1 MKISTWIRTTAMAAT
16 LTVASVAQAQEAGL
30 RLEVDLS
37 DNQLSVYRGDEVVE
51 TYAVST
57 GKEKYPTPTG
67 TFRVRK
73 IVWNP
78 SWVPPEEKW
87 AKDKSP
93 KPPGHPDNP
102 MKRAKIFFKEP
113 DYYIHGTG
121 DIESLGAPA
130 SHGCVRMS
138 PEEVTELARLLMEH
152 GGKPKPLPWYR
163 RIFKSK
169 KTAVVVLAQPIELR
183 ITS

>member
-1 MKISTWIRTTAMAAT
+1 MKFSTLVTTTAMAAT
-16 LTVASVAQAQEAGL
+16 LTFATVAHAQQESV

-37 DNQLSVYRGDEVVE
+37 DNELLVYQGDEIVE
-51 TYAVST
+51 TYAVSV
-57 GKEKYPTPTG
+57 GKKKNPTPTG
-67 TFRVRK
+67 TFKIRK

-78 SWVPPEEKW
+78 SWVPPDEKW
-87 AKDKSP
+87 AKDKTP
-93 KPPGHPDNP
+93 KAPGDPDNP

-138 PEEVTELARLLMEH
+138 PEEVTQLAQLLMEH

-163 RIFKSK
+163 RIFRSK
-169 KTAVVVLAQPIELR
+169 KTAVVVLARPIELR